1 MTKKEFK
8 DYTPE
13 QQWKLERRLTLKWYK
28 ENPDKGAKLDGE
40 INNFFQS
47 TLKARQEALKH
58 IDAQD
63 NWGASE
69 YKEYCINNPLSST
82 AQIHLRLIEQEKAEP
97 ALTMLKK
104 IKDNPKHRED
114 GIHKAE
120 FQGLVSKLEHS
131 FDALTDLKTDEDLK
145 FYFINYEQRTL
156 SQWVKEVFPDKLKRG
171 RPRIIK

>member
-13 QQWKLERRLTLKWYK
+13 RQWKIERRLTLKWFK
-28 ENPDKGAKLDGE
+28 ENPGEGIKLDGA
-40 INNFFQS
+40 IQS
-47 TLKARQEALKH
+47 TLKARQEALIH

-69 YKEYCINNPLSST
+69 YKEYCINNPLSSR

-97 ALTMLKK
+97 ALTMVEK
-104 IKDNPKHRED
+104 IRDNPKHRED

-120 FQGLVSKLEHS
+120 FQKLLSKPELS
-131 FDALTDLKTDEDLK
+131 FNTLKDLKVSSEFD
-145 FYFINYEQRTL
+145 FYFNNYEQRTL

-171 RPRIIK
+171 RPRIK